1 MMKRQVS
8 DNLTTTIG
16 CMENTEA
23 AGPNSA
29 FLAVRGSSCQHQP
42 TQRSLAANTI

>member
-16 CMENTEA
+16 SMENTEG

-29 FLAVRGSSCQHQP
+29 FLAVWGNLCQHQP